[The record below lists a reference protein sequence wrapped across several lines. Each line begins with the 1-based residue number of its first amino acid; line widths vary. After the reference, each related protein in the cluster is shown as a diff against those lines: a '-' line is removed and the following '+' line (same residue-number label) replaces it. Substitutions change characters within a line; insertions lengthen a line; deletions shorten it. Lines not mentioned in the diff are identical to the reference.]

1 MAPPS
6 LPGFT
11 IQFLLGLAV
20 FIPLFIWDRRTQS
33 HIHSATKFGFAMA
46 LISEVIPLTVFWL
59 HLPWASIAAHLPGV
73 GA

>member
-46 LISEVIPLTVFWL
+46 LTSEAIPLTVFWL